1 MATRHVTVKAT
12 KGGEEMNSPA
22 AQEARRTGRAGASR
36 FLSSEE
42 VESTRQ
48 APLDEP
54 LLDAAAAA
62 ELLSVKPSWV
72 YDAARSGSVPHIRIG
87 RHVRFLRSDL
97 EQWVLTR
104 RIENRGRR
112 RFVG

>member
-1 MATRHVTVKAT
+1 MDNAV
-12 KGGEEMNSPA
+12 A
-22 AQEARRTGRAGASR
+22 AHSRRAARAGASR

-42 VESTRQ
+42 LESRDQ

-97 EQWVLTR
+97 EKWVLTR
-104 RIENRGRR
+104 RVERRGCR
-112 RFVG
+112 RFTG

>member
-1 MATRHVTVKAT
+1 
-12 KGGEEMNSPA
+12 MNDA
-22 AQEARRTGRAGASR
+22 VAQETRRTRRAGASR

-42 VESTRQ
+42 LESPGQ

-97 EQWVLTR
+97 EKWVLTR
-104 RIENRGRR
+104 RVVRRGSR

>member
-1 MATRHVTVKAT
+1 
-12 KGGEEMNSPA
+12 MNNA
-22 AQEARRTGRAGASR
+22 VGQEARRTGRAGASR

-42 VESTRQ
+42 VESASQ
-48 APLDEP
+48 APLEEP

-97 EQWVLTR
+97 EKWVLTR
-104 RIENRGRR
+104 RIENRRHR

>member
-1 MATRHVTVKAT
+1 MDNAVA
-12 KGGEEMNSPA
+12 EQS
-22 AQEARRTGRAGASR
+22 RRTARAGASR

-42 VESTRQ
+42 LESPSQ
-48 APLDEP
+48 APLEEP

-97 EQWVLTR
+97 EKWVLTR
-104 RIENRGRR
+104 RVERRGGR

>member
-1 MATRHVTVKAT
+1 
-12 KGGEEMNSPA
+12 MNDA
-22 AQEARRTGRAGASR
+22 VAQETRRTRRAGASR
-36 FLSSEE
+36 FLNSEE
-42 VESTRQ
+42 LESPGQ

-97 EQWVLTR
+97 EKWVLTR
-104 RIENRGRR
+104 RIDNRGHR

>member
-1 MATRHVTVKAT
+1 
-12 KGGEEMNSPA
+12 MNDA
-22 AQEARRTGRAGASR
+22 VAQETRRTGRAGASR

-42 VESTRQ
+42 LESRGQ
-48 APLDEP
+48 APLEEP

-97 EQWVLTR
+97 EKWVLTR
-104 RIENRGRR
+104 RVERRGGRR
-112 RFVG
+112 FAG

>member
-1 MATRHVTVKAT
+1 
-12 KGGEEMNSPA
+12 MNRA
-22 AQEARRTGRAGASR
+22 VAQEGRRTGRAGASR
-36 FLSSEE
+36 FLGSEE
-42 VESTRQ
+42 VESACQ
-48 APLDEP
+48 APLEEP

-62 ELLSVKPSWV
+62 ALLSVKPSWV

-97 EQWVLTR
+97 EKWVLTR

-112 RFVG
+112 RLVG

>member
-1 MATRHVTVKAT
+1 MDNAVA
-12 KGGEEMNSPA
+12 EQS
-22 AQEARRTGRAGASR
+22 RRTARAGASR

-42 VESTRQ
+42 LESPSQ
-48 APLDEP
+48 APLQER
-54 LLDAAAAA
+54 LLEAAAAA

-97 EQWVLTR
+97 EKWVLTR

>member
-1 MATRHVTVKAT
+1 
-12 KGGEEMNSPA
+12 MNNA
-22 AQEARRTGRAGASR
+22 AAEPSRRTARAGASR

-42 VESTRQ
+42 LESPGQ
-48 APLDEP
+48 GPLEEP

-97 EQWVLTR
+97 EKWVLTR
-104 RIENRGRR
+104 RVERRGGR